1 MKLIVSANSLG
12 HLKKLVMKNID
23 GIIISIEKLSV
34 NSAFYVDASVIDK
47 IDFNGKEVF
56 VSLNKLMHNGD
67 LSLLRSVLEKL
78 RFKNV
83 KILFYDMAVYQ
94 IAKELNMVSKLVIYQ
109 EHLNA
114 SVGSNN
120 AYYDLGIRSSFISN
134 DITYQELMEIKKNT
148 KMQLMFLGYGYA
160 PIFYSRRYLLSN
172 YLEYINE
179 DKGSNYKIISDNVVE
194 WPISEEQYGTTI
206 YTEDKINLINYLET
220 LDEID
225 YIVMNSILIDEIEF
239 DMMVDKF
246 INREKVNNCY
256 LGFFNKKTIYKVK

>member
-1 MKLIVSANSLG
+1 MKLIVSANSLE
-12 HLKKLVMKNID
+12 HLKELVMKSVD
-23 GIIISIEKLSV
+23 GVILSIENLSV
-34 NSAFYVDASVIDK
+34 NSAFYVDVSVIDE
-47 IDFNGKEVF
+47 INFNGKEVF

-67 LSLLRSVLEKL
+67 LTLLRDVLLKL
-78 RFKNV
+78 KFKDV
-83 KILFYDMAVYQ
+83 RILFYDMAVYQ
-94 IAKELNMVSKLVIYQ
+94 IAKEFDMVSKLVIYQ
-109 EHLNA
+109 EHLNT
-114 SVGSNN
+114 SIGSNKT
-120 AYYDLGIRSSFISN
+120 YYDLGIRGSFISS

-148 KMQLMFLGYGYA
+148 KMQVMFLGYGYA

-194 WPISEEQYGTTI
+194 WPINEEQYGTTI
-206 YTEDKINLINYLET
+206 YTEDKINLINYLDE

-225 YIVMNSILIDEIEF
+225 YIVMNSVLIDKVEF

>member
-1 MKLIVSANSLG
+1 MKLIVSANSLE
-12 HLKKLVMKNID
+12 HLKELVMKSVD
-23 GIIISIEKLSV
+23 GVILSIENLSV
-34 NSAFYVDASVIDK
+34 NSTFYVDVSVIDE
-47 IDFNGKEVF
+47 INFNGKEVF
-56 VSLNKLMHNGD
+56 VSINKLMHNGD
-67 LSLLRSVLEKL
+67 LTLLRDVLLKL
-78 RFKNV
+78 KLKDVR
-83 KILFYDMAVYQ
+83 ILFYDMAVYQ
-94 IAKELNMVSKLVIYQ
+94 IAKEFDMVSKLVIYQ
-109 EHLNA
+109 EHLNT
-114 SVGSNN
+114 SIGSNKT
-120 AYYDLGIRSSFISN
+120 YYDLGIRGSFISS

-148 KMQLMFLGYGYA
+148 KMQVMFLGYGYA

-194 WPISEEQYGTTI
+194 WPINEEQYGTTI
-206 YTEDKINLINYLET
+206 YTEDKINLINYLDE

-225 YIVMNSILIDEIEF
+225 YIVMNSVLIDKVEF

>member
-1 MKLIVSANSLG
+1 MKLIVSANSLE
-12 HLKKLVMKNID
+12 HLKELVMKSVD
-23 GIIISIEKLSV
+23 GVILSIENLSV
-34 NSAFYVDASVIDK
+34 NSTFYVDVSVIDE
-47 IDFNGKEVF
+47 INFNGKEVF

-67 LSLLRSVLEKL
+67 LTLLRDVLLKL
-78 RFKNV
+78 KFKDV
-83 KILFYDMAVYQ
+83 RILFYDMAVYQ
-94 IAKELNMVSKLVIYQ
+94 IAKEFDMVSKLVIYQ
-109 EHLNA
+109 EHLNT
-114 SVGSNN
+114 SIGSNKT
-120 AYYDLGIRSSFISN
+120 YYDLGIRGSFISS

-194 WPISEEQYGTTI
+194 WPINEEQYGTTI
-206 YTEDKINLINYLET
+206 YTEDRINLINYLDE

-225 YIVMNSILIDEIEF
+225 YIVMNSVLIDKVEF